1 MTNRQESLR
10 RRVLAIGGAEDKLGA
25 TRILR
30 RFVSESGGH
39 DARIV
44 VCATASAL
52 GPESFELYDRL
63 FRKLGAAEVV
73 SARPRDRREA
83 DKAAF
88 AEAVDHATGVFFTGG
103 NQMKL
108 SAAIRGTV
116 FGDAVVAAYEH
127 GVIVGGTSAGASV
140 VSEHMVGYGSP
151 GVNPKFRM
159 VGQAQGLGLLP
170 GVIVDQH
177 FGQRE
182 RFGRLMNLVASSP
195 DLLGIGLDEDTA
207 ILVTDE
213 TQVEIIGKGSVF
225 VVDMRTA
232 LTDAATARGTSPL
245 MISGA
250 AVHFLPNGARFD
262 LTSRSLVS
270 YRDQNAVDPVDLPT
284 PTSDLATLSRRVAA
298 EGVDDAVVA
307 RNARRRRRTKEQG
320 GQPPRV
326 VKDGTSQRST
336 PTHGTTHA
344 TQEEP

>member
-1 MTNRQESLR
+1 M
-10 RRVLAIGGAEDKLGA
+10 AIGGAEDKLGA

-30 RFVSESGGH
+30 RFVAESGGT

-52 GPESFELYDRL
+52 GPEIVELYERL
-63 FRKLGAAEVV
+63 FAKLGAAEVV

-83 DKAAF
+83 EKQ
-88 AEAVDHATGVFFTGG
+88 EHVDSVAWATGVFFTGG

-108 SAAIRGTV
+108 AAAIRGTR
-116 FGDAVVAAYEH
+116 FGDAVVEAYER

-151 GVNPKFRM
+151 GAQPKFRM
-159 VGQAQGLGLLP
+159 VAQAQGLGLLP

-177 FGQRE
+177 FSQRE
-182 RFGRLMNLVASSP
+182 RFGRLINLVASSP

-213 TQVEIIGKGSVF
+213 TELEVIGKGSVF
-225 VVDMRTA
+225 CVDMRTA

-250 AVHFLPNGARFD
+250 GVHFLPNGARFD
-262 LTSRSLVS
+262 LASRILVS
-270 YRDQNAVDPVDLPT
+270 YRDHSAVDPGDLPE
-284 PTSDLATLSRRVAA
+284 PTHDLATISRRVAA
-298 EGVDDAVVA
+298 EGVDDSVVA
-307 RNARRRRRTKEQG
+307 RNARRRRRTKQQLKES
-320 GQPPRV
+320 P
-326 VKDGTSQRST
+326 
-336 PTHGTTHA
+336 
-344 TQEEP
+344 